1 MNNCVQLLVFNFFV
15 RQWTSLTEQTLDLE
29 DIEINKDS
37 GERCMSCISQF
48 ILVYL
53 SISHLYLSIS

>member
-53 SISHLYLSIS
+53 SIS